1 MTQNDT
7 STPCEVCN
15 GTGLAILPVRYT
27 VVPASC
33 PGAGLGPFP
42 KGRGS
47 KEDVSAAG
55 YDYAVRT
62 LRQGMLYLFYEQ
74 SGPYGSRQW
83 EAYAVAENGTLWR
96 QVSGYAA
103 RRIAGGGVPSC
114 SRPVHNAERMEFIT
128 LRYPH
133 LCGTVWVM
141 FSEHLLTP
149 ATLKRYAAD
158 ATLRAERMQAITPK
172 QWIGA
177 PQAKGD
183 TVPLS
188 SADALKAVLEYRG
201 FAGEIS
207 EPAQL
212 PHDRKPAAIS
222 TSSGGYKAD
231 VLHANSTRY
240 PWALRTHS
248 MSGAS
253 AEQALQQ
260 RYARMC
266 AASHNGKQG
275 DQRQTYMPM
284 LLGLWDAVGVVHEL
298 NGYRHDVVGAMARYK
313 DERAMEFNAMEHIE
327 QIDTLLQR
335 NAAVL
340 SDQYAQASR
349 ARMEEI
355 EQEHS
360 GGNALTQS
368 GMDALRAHGIA
379 SSNAGTWDGLSKAL
393 LPVYQR
399 QARESWET
407 TYRPRIDAAA
417 YTAFKANAQRFGQ
430 AAMELL
436 AQRTQVLG
444 AWLSN
449 PLFLATL
456 EDYDGTSPS
465 CGVRFEEVI
474 THAIEGLGMDPDGR
488 RLLQDLAGNL
498 DVTSR
503 SCLLWR
509 VVAQNQDEAREEL
522 KQTLSEAD
530 QQKNM
535 VLSAA
540 GAGWS
545 VFVTTSK
552 TLKKFLSVYKGFEA
566 AQKQAAPLTATD
578 RILRESGVDRFVT
591 TAGAFLLNRFPL
603 NGVQD
608 KVGNALVRFVL
619 MTRALLDEAEVS
631 ELISQE
637 ASTGVAVRSYFMERV
652 EHYRSQPL
660 TSGTPMMYALRDV
673 ERHKGTD
680 LMHQRWE
687 QASQSSRNAV
697 RLASLTGVLEL
708 VNCINLLSKADK
720 QARDYGSLV
729 ASGAALV
736 SVYSSMA
743 EKVSKEFFG
752 DASRSMSR
760 MKAIGGWLGGFGT
773 YVGVFYDGGDTVRFI
788 SEKSYGLVAISF
800 LKTVAGISVG
810 AAQFLTAMA
819 YSVPALERALG
830 RRGIVI
836 WLDSLKAGLQA
847 AALKESEQAIAKLSM
862 RRIGVAVL
870 RLGGW
875 EITVALI
882 ALDVLVYLIEPD
894 ALEKW
899 CESNRFGKVREGWL
913 LGFGES
919 GPHYKSLKEQD
930 EAFQKAVG
938 EVTMRPA

>member
-298 NGYRHDVVGAMARYK
+298 NGYRHDVVAAMARYK
-313 DERAMEFNAMEHIE
+313 DERALEFNAMEHIE

-444 AWLSN
+444 VWLSN

-552 TLKKFLSVYKGFEA
+552 TLKKFLSVYKGFET

-578 RILRESGVDRFVT
+578 RILRETGVDRFVT

-660 TSGTPMMYALRDV
+660 TSGTPMLYALRDV

-680 LMHQRWE
+680 LMRERWAHAAE
-687 QASQSSRNAV
+687 SSRNAV
-697 RLASLTGVLEL
+697 RLGALTGVLEL
-708 VNCINLLSKADK
+708 VNFINLLSKSDK

-773 YVGVFYDGGDTVRFI
+773 YIGVFYDAGDIFSSLEKKENSLAFLYLTKSFAGTLVGG
-788 SEKSYGLVAISF
+788 
-800 LKTVAGISVG
+800 
-810 AAQFLTAMA
+810 AQFLTALA
-819 YSVPALERALG
+819 YSSPVIEKAIG
-830 RRGIVI
+830 RRGVVM

-847 AALKESEQAIAKLSM
+847 AAAKQGEAMLAKASM
-862 RRIGVAVL
+862 KRVGTWLL

-875 EITVALI
+875 EVTVALLAI
-882 ALDVLVYLIEPD
+882 DVLIYMIQPD

-899 CESNRFGKVREGWL
+899 CESNRFGKVDGGLW
-913 LGFGES
+913 LGFGATS
-919 GPHYKSLKEQD
+919 PHYKTVKEQED
-930 EAFQKAVG
+930 AFHQAIG
-938 EVTMRPA
+938 EVTDRPA

>member
-1 MTQNDT
+1 
-7 STPCEVCN
+7 
-15 GTGLAILPVRYT
+15 
-27 VVPASC
+27 
-33 PGAGLGPFP
+33 
-42 KGRGS
+42 
-47 KEDVSAAG
+47 
-55 YDYAVRT
+55 
-62 LRQGMLYLFYEQ
+62 
-74 SGPYGSRQW
+74 
-83 EAYAVAENGTLWR
+83 
-96 QVSGYAA
+96 
-103 RRIAGGGVPSC
+103 
-114 SRPVHNAERMEFIT
+114 
-128 LRYPH
+128 
-133 LCGTVWVM
+133 
-141 FSEHLLTP
+141 
-149 ATLKRYAAD
+149 
-158 ATLRAERMQAITPK
+158 
-172 QWIGA
+172 
-177 PQAKGD
+177 
-183 TVPLS
+183 
-188 SADALKAVLEYRG
+188 
-201 FAGEIS
+201 
-207 EPAQL
+207 
-212 PHDRKPAAIS
+212 
-222 TSSGGYKAD
+222 
-231 VLHANSTRY
+231 
-240 PWALRTHS
+240 
-248 MSGAS
+248 
-253 AEQALQQ
+253 
-260 RYARMC
+260 
-266 AASHNGKQG
+266 
-275 DQRQTYMPM
+275 
-284 LLGLWDAVGVVHEL
+284 
-298 NGYRHDVVGAMARYK
+298 
-313 DERAMEFNAMEHIE
+313 
-327 QIDTLLQR
+327 
-335 NAAVL
+335 
-340 SDQYAQASR
+340 SR

-368 GMDALRAHGIA
+368 GMDALRTHGIA

-444 AWLSN
+444 VWLSN

-552 TLKKFLSVYKGFEA
+552 TLKKFLSVYKGFET

-652 EHYRSQPL
+652 EHYRSQTL

-680 LMHQRWE
+680 LMRERWE

-708 VNCINLLSKADK
+708 VNFINLLSKADK

-729 ASGAALV
+729 ASGVSLL
-736 SVYSSMA
+736 SVYTSMA

-773 YVGVFYDGGDTVRFI
+773 YVGVYYDAGDLFLNLDKKDYGAAFIYFTKSLSGVAVGG
-788 SEKSYGLVAISF
+788 
-800 LKTVAGISVG
+800 
-810 AAQFLTAMA
+810 AQFLTALA
-819 YSVPALERALG
+819 YSAPVFEKAIG
-830 RRGIVI
+830 RRGVII

-847 AALKESEQAIAKLSM
+847 AAAKEGEEVLAKATM
-862 RRIGVAVL
+862 KRIGIGVL

-875 EITVALI
+875 QVTVALVVM
-882 ALDVLVYLIEPD
+882 DVLIYALEPD

-899 CESNRFGKVREGWL
+899 CESNWFGKVSEGWI
-913 LGFGES
+913 LGFGAS
-919 GPHYKSLKEQD
+919 RPHYKNLKEQD
-930 EAFQKAVG
+930 EAFKKAIG
-938 EVTMRPA
+938 EVTARPN

>member
-1 MTQNDT
+1 
-7 STPCEVCN
+7 
-15 GTGLAILPVRYT
+15 
-27 VVPASC
+27 
-33 PGAGLGPFP
+33 
-42 KGRGS
+42 
-47 KEDVSAAG
+47 
-55 YDYAVRT
+55 
-62 LRQGMLYLFYEQ
+62 
-74 SGPYGSRQW
+74 
-83 EAYAVAENGTLWR
+83 
-96 QVSGYAA
+96 
-103 RRIAGGGVPSC
+103 
-114 SRPVHNAERMEFIT
+114 
-128 LRYPH
+128 
-133 LCGTVWVM
+133 
-141 FSEHLLTP
+141 
-149 ATLKRYAAD
+149 
-158 ATLRAERMQAITPK
+158 
-172 QWIGA
+172 
-177 PQAKGD
+177 
-183 TVPLS
+183 
-188 SADALKAVLEYRG
+188 
-201 FAGEIS
+201 
-207 EPAQL
+207 
-212 PHDRKPAAIS
+212 
-222 TSSGGYKAD
+222 
-231 VLHANSTRY
+231 
-240 PWALRTHS
+240 
-248 MSGAS
+248 
-253 AEQALQQ
+253 
-260 RYARMC
+260 
-266 AASHNGKQG
+266 
-275 DQRQTYMPM
+275 
-284 LLGLWDAVGVVHEL
+284 
-298 NGYRHDVVGAMARYK
+298 
-313 DERAMEFNAMEHIE
+313 
-327 QIDTLLQR
+327 
-335 NAAVL
+335 
-340 SDQYAQASR
+340 R

-436 AQRTQVLG
+436 TQRTQVLG

-488 RLLQDLAGNL
+488 KLLTGMADDLN
-498 DVTSR
+498 VTGR
-503 SCLLWR
+503 GCLLWR
-509 VVAQNQDEAREEL
+509 VIVQNQDEARQEL
-522 KQTLSEAD
+522 KTALSEAD
-530 QQKNM
+530 KHKDTL
-535 VLSAA
+535 LSAD

-545 VFVTTSK
+545 VFVATSK
-552 TLKKFLSVYKGFEA
+552 ALKKFLSIYKGFEA

-578 RILRESGVDRFVT
+578 RLLRDSGADRFVT

-680 LMHQRWE
+680 LMRERWE
-687 QASQSSRNAV
+687 RAAESSRNAV
-697 RLASLTGVLEL
+697 RLGALTGVLEL
-708 VNCINLLSKADK
+708 VNFINLLSKADK

-743 EKVSKEFFG
+743 EKLSKEFFG

-773 YVGVFYDGGDTVRFI
+773 YVGVFYDAGDLFLNLDKKDYGAAFLYFTKSLSGVAVGG
-788 SEKSYGLVAISF
+788 
-800 LKTVAGISVG
+800 
-810 AAQFLTAMA
+810 AQFLTALA
-819 YSVPALERALG
+819 YSAPVFEKAIG
-830 RRGIVI
+830 RRGVII

-847 AALKESEQAIAKLSM
+847 AAAKEGEEVLAKATM
-862 RRIGVAVL
+862 KRIGIGVL

-875 EITVALI
+875 QVTVALV
-882 ALDVLVYLIEPD
+882 AMDVLIYALEPD

-899 CESNRFGKVREGWL
+899 CESNWFGKVSEGWI
-913 LGFGES
+913 LGFGAS
-919 GPHYKSLKEQD
+919 RPHYKNLKEQD
-930 EAFQKAVG
+930 EAFKKAIG
-938 EVTMRPA
+938 EVTARPN

>member
-1 MTQNDT
+1 M
-7 STPCEVCN
+7 
-15 GTGLAILPVRYT
+15 
-27 VVPASC
+27 
-33 PGAGLGPFP
+33 
-42 KGRGS
+42 
-47 KEDVSAAG
+47 
-55 YDYAVRT
+55 
-62 LRQGMLYLFYEQ
+62 
-74 SGPYGSRQW
+74 
-83 EAYAVAENGTLWR
+83 
-96 QVSGYAA
+96 
-103 RRIAGGGVPSC
+103 
-114 SRPVHNAERMEFIT
+114 
-128 LRYPH
+128 
-133 LCGTVWVM
+133 
-141 FSEHLLTP
+141 
-149 ATLKRYAAD
+149 
-158 ATLRAERMQAITPK
+158 
-172 QWIGA
+172 
-177 PQAKGD
+177 
-183 TVPLS
+183 
-188 SADALKAVLEYRG
+188 
-201 FAGEIS
+201 
-207 EPAQL
+207 
-212 PHDRKPAAIS
+212 
-222 TSSGGYKAD
+222 
-231 VLHANSTRY
+231 
-240 PWALRTHS
+240 
-248 MSGAS
+248 
-253 AEQALQQ
+253 
-260 RYARMC
+260 
-266 AASHNGKQG
+266 
-275 DQRQTYMPM
+275 
-284 LLGLWDAVGVVHEL
+284 
-298 NGYRHDVVGAMARYK
+298 
-313 DERAMEFNAMEHIE
+313 
-327 QIDTLLQR
+327 
-335 NAAVL
+335 
-340 SDQYAQASR
+340 
-349 ARMEEI
+349 
-355 EQEHS
+355 
-360 GGNALTQS
+360 
-368 GMDALRAHGIA
+368 
-379 SSNAGTWDGLSKAL
+379 
-393 LPVYQR
+393 YQR

-552 TLKKFLSVYKGFEA
+552 TLKKFLSVYKGFET

-652 EHYRSQPL
+652 EHYRSQTL

-680 LMHQRWE
+680 LMRERWE

-708 VNCINLLSKADK
+708 VNFINLMSKSDK

-773 YVGVFYDGGDTVRFI
+773 YVGVYYDAGDT
-788 SEKSYGLVAISF
+788 F
-800 LKTVAGISVG
+800 LKIKEGEYALALMSGLKMFAGVLVG
-810 AAQFLTAMA
+810 GAQFLTALS
-819 YSVPALERALG
+819 YSAPVLEKAIG
-830 RRGIVI
+830 RKGVVI

-847 AALKESEQAIAKLSM
+847 AALKEGEQAIAKASM
-862 RRIGVAVL
+862 RRIATGIL

-875 EITVALI
+875 QVTVALI
-882 ALDVLVYLIEPD
+882 AIDFLIYAIEPD

-899 CESNRFGKVREGWL
+899 CESNQFGKISEGWVM
-913 LGFGES
+913 GFGAS
-919 GPHYKSLKEQD
+919 SPKYKSLKEQD
-930 EAFQKAVG
+930 DAFQKAIG
-938 EVTMRPA
+938 EVVARPGN

>member
-158 ATLRAERMQAITPK
+158 ATLRTERMQPITPK

-231 VLHANSTRY
+231 VLRANSTRY

-298 NGYRHDVVGAMARYK
+298 NGYRHDLVAAMARYK
-313 DERAMEFNAMEHIE
+313 DERALEFNAMEHIE

-444 AWLSN
+444 VWLSN

-578 RILRESGVDRFVT
+578 RILRETGVDRFVT

-680 LMHQRWE
+680 LMRERWE

-697 RLASLTGVLEL
+697 RLGALTGVLEL
-708 VNCINLLSKADK
+708 VNFINLLSKSDK

-736 SVYSSMA
+736 SVYTSMA

-760 MKAIGGWLGGFGT
+760 MKVIGGWLGGFGT
-773 YVGVFYDGGDTVRFI
+773 YIGVFYDAGDIFSSLEKKENSLAFLYLTKSFAGTLVGG
-788 SEKSYGLVAISF
+788 
-800 LKTVAGISVG
+800 
-810 AAQFLTAMA
+810 AQFLTALA
-819 YSVPALERALG
+819 YSSPVIEKAIG
-830 RRGIVI
+830 RRGVVM

-847 AALKESEQAIAKLSM
+847 AAAKQGEAMLAKASM
-862 RRIGVAVL
+862 KRVGTWLL

-875 EITVALI
+875 EVTVALLAI
-882 ALDVLVYLIEPD
+882 DVLIYMIQPD

-899 CESNRFGKVREGWL
+899 CESNRFGKVDGGLW
-913 LGFGES
+913 LGFGATS
-919 GPHYKSLKEQD
+919 PHYKTVKEQED
-930 EAFQKAVG
+930 AFHQAIG
-938 EVTMRPA
+938 EVTDRPA

>member
-1 MTQNDT
+1 
-7 STPCEVCN
+7 
-15 GTGLAILPVRYT
+15 
-27 VVPASC
+27 
-33 PGAGLGPFP
+33 
-42 KGRGS
+42 
-47 KEDVSAAG
+47 
-55 YDYAVRT
+55 
-62 LRQGMLYLFYEQ
+62 
-74 SGPYGSRQW
+74 
-83 EAYAVAENGTLWR
+83 
-96 QVSGYAA
+96 
-103 RRIAGGGVPSC
+103 
-114 SRPVHNAERMEFIT
+114 
-128 LRYPH
+128 
-133 LCGTVWVM
+133 
-141 FSEHLLTP
+141 
-149 ATLKRYAAD
+149 
-158 ATLRAERMQAITPK
+158 MQPITPK

-188 SADALKAVLEYRG
+188 SAEDLKVALEYRG

-298 NGYRHDVVGAMARYK
+298 NGYRHDVVAAMARYK
-313 DERAMEFNAMEHIE
+313 DERALEFNAMEHIE

-349 ARMEEI
+349 ARMEEL
-355 EQEHS
+355 EQEQA

-368 GMDALRAHGIA
+368 GMDALRTHGIA

-399 QARESWET
+399 QARETWEQ
-407 TYRPRIDAAA
+407 TYRPRIDATA
-417 YTAFKANAQRFGQ
+417 YAAFKANAQRFGQ

-436 AQRTQVLG
+436 TQRTQVLG

-449 PLFLATL
+449 PLFLVTL

-552 TLKKFLSVYKGFEA
+552 TLKKFLSVYKGFET

-578 RILRESGVDRFVT
+578 RILRETGVDRFVT

-652 EHYRSQPL
+652 EHYRSQTL

-680 LMHQRWE
+680 LMRERWE

-708 VNCINLLSKADK
+708 VNFINLLSKSDK

-773 YVGVFYDGGDTVRFI
+773 YVGVYYDAGDT
-788 SEKSYGLVAISF
+788 F
-800 LKTVAGISVG
+800 LKIKEGEYALALMSGLKMFAGVLVG
-810 AAQFLTAMA
+810 GAQFLTALS
-819 YSVPALERALG
+819 YSAPVLEKAIG
-830 RRGIVI
+830 RKGVVI

-847 AALKESEQAIAKLSM
+847 AALKEGEQAIAKASM
-862 RRIGVAVL
+862 RRIATGIL

-875 EITVALI
+875 QVTVALI
-882 ALDVLVYLIEPD
+882 AIDFLIYAIEPD

-899 CESNRFGKVREGWL
+899 CESNQFGKISEGWVM
-913 LGFGES
+913 GFGAS
-919 GPHYKSLKEQD
+919 SPKYKSLKEQD
-930 EAFQKAVG
+930 DAFQKAIG
-938 EVTMRPA
+938 EVVARPGN

>member
-158 ATLRAERMQAITPK
+158 ATLRAERMQPITPK

-298 NGYRHDVVGAMARYK
+298 NGYRHDVVAAMARYK
-313 DERAMEFNAMEHIE
+313 DERALEFNAMEHIE

-368 GMDALRAHGIA
+368 GMDALRTHGIA

-444 AWLSN
+444 VWLSN

-552 TLKKFLSVYKGFEA
+552 TLKKFLSVYKGFET

-652 EHYRSQPL
+652 EHYRSQTL

-680 LMHQRWE
+680 LMRERWE
-687 QASQSSRNAV
+687 RAAESSRNAV
-697 RLASLTGVLEL
+697 RLGALTGVLEL

-729 ASGAALV
+729 ASGVSLL
-736 SVYSSMA
+736 SVYTSMA

-760 MKAIGGWLGGFGT
+760 MKAIGGWLCGFGT
-773 YVGVFYDGGDTVRFI
+773 YVGVYYDFGD
-788 SEKSYGLVAISF
+788 F
-800 LKTVAGISVG
+800 LKEAGSGKPYLSLMYLAKSGAGFIVG
-810 AAQFLTAMA
+810 GAQFLTALA
-819 YSVPALERALG
+819 YSAPVLEKALG
-830 RRGIVI
+830 RRGIVL
-836 WLDSLKAGLQA
+836 WLDALKSGLQA
-847 AALKESEQAIAKLSM
+847 AATKEAEQVLAKASIKRLAGLIL
-862 RRIGVAVL
+862 RI
-870 RLGGW
+870 GGW
-875 EITVALI
+875 EVTIMLLAI
-882 ALDVLVYLIEPD
+882 DVLIHTIEPD

-899 CESNRFGKVREGWL
+899 CESNRFGRVVEGGW
-913 LGFGES
+913 FGIGAS
-919 GPHYKSLKEQD
+919 NPRYKTLKEQ
-930 EAFQKAVG
+930 EEGFQKAIS
-938 EVTMRPA
+938 EVTTRPT

>member
-1 MTQNDT
+1 
-7 STPCEVCN
+7 
-15 GTGLAILPVRYT
+15 
-27 VVPASC
+27 
-33 PGAGLGPFP
+33 
-42 KGRGS
+42 
-47 KEDVSAAG
+47 
-55 YDYAVRT
+55 
-62 LRQGMLYLFYEQ
+62 
-74 SGPYGSRQW
+74 
-83 EAYAVAENGTLWR
+83 
-96 QVSGYAA
+96 
-103 RRIAGGGVPSC
+103 
-114 SRPVHNAERMEFIT
+114 
-128 LRYPH
+128 
-133 LCGTVWVM
+133 
-141 FSEHLLTP
+141 
-149 ATLKRYAAD
+149 
-158 ATLRAERMQAITPK
+158 
-172 QWIGA
+172 
-177 PQAKGD
+177 
-183 TVPLS
+183 
-188 SADALKAVLEYRG
+188 
-201 FAGEIS
+201 
-207 EPAQL
+207 
-212 PHDRKPAAIS
+212 
-222 TSSGGYKAD
+222 
-231 VLHANSTRY
+231 
-240 PWALRTHS
+240 
-248 MSGAS
+248 
-253 AEQALQQ
+253 
-260 RYARMC
+260 
-266 AASHNGKQG
+266 
-275 DQRQTYMPM
+275 
-284 LLGLWDAVGVVHEL
+284 
-298 NGYRHDVVGAMARYK
+298 
-313 DERAMEFNAMEHIE
+313 FNAMEHIE

-436 AQRTQVLG
+436 TQRTQVLG

-488 RLLQDLAGNL
+488 KLLTGMADDLN
-498 DVTSR
+498 VTGR
-503 SCLLWR
+503 GCLLWR
-509 VVAQNQDEAREEL
+509 VIVQNQDEARQEL
-522 KQTLSEAD
+522 KTALSEAD
-530 QQKNM
+530 KHKDTL
-535 VLSAA
+535 LSAD

-545 VFVTTSK
+545 VFVATSK
-552 TLKKFLSVYKGFEA
+552 ALKKFLSIYKGFEA

-578 RILRESGVDRFVT
+578 RLLRDSGADRFVT

-680 LMHQRWE
+680 LMRERWE
-687 QASQSSRNAV
+687 RAAESSRNAV
-697 RLASLTGVLEL
+697 RLGALTGVLEL
-708 VNCINLLSKADK
+708 VNFINLLSKADK

-743 EKVSKEFFG
+743 EKLSKEFFG

-773 YVGVFYDGGDTVRFI
+773 YVGVFYDAGDLFLNLDKKDYGAAFLYFTKSLSGVAVGG
-788 SEKSYGLVAISF
+788 
-800 LKTVAGISVG
+800 
-810 AAQFLTAMA
+810 AQFLTALA
-819 YSVPALERALG
+819 YSAPVFEKAIG
-830 RRGIVI
+830 RRGVII

-847 AALKESEQAIAKLSM
+847 AAAKEGEEVLAKATM
-862 RRIGVAVL
+862 KRIGIGVL

-875 EITVALI
+875 QVTVALV
-882 ALDVLVYLIEPD
+882 AMDVLIYALEPD

-899 CESNRFGKVREGWL
+899 CESNWFGKVSEGWI
-913 LGFGES
+913 LGFGAS
-919 GPHYKSLKEQD
+919 RPHYKNLKEQD
-930 EAFQKAVG
+930 EAFKKAIG
-938 EVTMRPA
+938 EVTARPN

>member
-158 ATLRAERMQAITPK
+158 ATLRAERMQPITPK

-188 SADALKAVLEYRG
+188 SAEDLKVALEYRA
-201 FAGEIS
+201 FAGEVS

-313 DERAMEFNAMEHIE
+313 EERALEFNAMEHIE

-349 ARMEEI
+349 ARMEEL

-368 GMDALRAHGIA
+368 GMDALRTHGIA

-436 AQRTQVLG
+436 TQRTQVLG

-449 PLFLATL
+449 PLFLVTL

-552 TLKKFLSVYKGFEA
+552 TLKKFLSVYKGFET

-631 ELISQE
+631 KLISQE

-652 EHYRSQPL
+652 EHYRSQTL

-680 LMHQRWE
+680 LMRERWE

-708 VNCINLLSKADK
+708 VNCINLLSKSDK

-729 ASGAALV
+729 ASGVSLV
-736 SVYSSMA
+736 SVYTSMA

-773 YVGVFYDGGDTVRFI
+773 YVGVFYDAGDIFSSLEKKENSLAFLYLTKSFAGTLVGG
-788 SEKSYGLVAISF
+788 
-800 LKTVAGISVG
+800 
-810 AAQFLTAMA
+810 AQFLTALA
-819 YSVPALERALG
+819 YSSPVIEKAIG
-830 RRGIVI
+830 RRGVVM

-847 AALKESEQAIAKLSM
+847 AAAKQGEAMLAKASM
-862 RRIGVAVL
+862 KRVGTWLL

-875 EITVALI
+875 EVTVALLAI
-882 ALDVLVYLIEPD
+882 DVLIYMIQPD

-899 CESNRFGKVREGWL
+899 CESNRFGKVDGGLW
-913 LGFGES
+913 LGFGATS
-919 GPHYKSLKEQD
+919 PHYKTVKEQED
-930 EAFQKAVG
+930 AFHQAIG
-938 EVTMRPA
+938 EVTDRPA

>member
-1 MTQNDT
+1 
-7 STPCEVCN
+7 
-15 GTGLAILPVRYT
+15 
-27 VVPASC
+27 
-33 PGAGLGPFP
+33 
-42 KGRGS
+42 
-47 KEDVSAAG
+47 
-55 YDYAVRT
+55 
-62 LRQGMLYLFYEQ
+62 
-74 SGPYGSRQW
+74 
-83 EAYAVAENGTLWR
+83 
-96 QVSGYAA
+96 
-103 RRIAGGGVPSC
+103 
-114 SRPVHNAERMEFIT
+114 
-128 LRYPH
+128 
-133 LCGTVWVM
+133 
-141 FSEHLLTP
+141 
-149 ATLKRYAAD
+149 
-158 ATLRAERMQAITPK
+158 MQPITPK

-188 SADALKAVLEYRG
+188 SAEDLKVVLEYRG

-212 PHDRKPAAIS
+212 PHDRTPAAIS

-298 NGYRHDVVGAMARYK
+298 NGYRHDVVAAMARYK
-313 DERAMEFNAMEHIE
+313 DERALEFNAMEHIE

-368 GMDALRAHGIA
+368 GMDALRTHGIA

-444 AWLSN
+444 VWLSN

-608 KVGNALVRFVL
+608 KVGNALVRFLL

-680 LMHQRWE
+680 LMRERWE

-697 RLASLTGVLEL
+697 RLGALTGVLEL
-708 VNCINLLSKADK
+708 VNCINLLSKSDK

-773 YVGVFYDGGDTVRFI
+773 YVGVYYDFGDFRENLKKENYAT
-788 SEKSYGLVAISF
+788 SLLLLLKSLTGSA
-800 LKTVAGISVG
+800 VG
-810 AAQFLTAMA
+810 TAQFLTALV
-819 YSVPALERALG
+819 YSSPVLEKAIG
-830 RRGIVI
+830 RRGLVI
-836 WLDSLKAGLQA
+836 WLDALKAGIQA
-847 AALKESEQAIAKLSM
+847 AAIKEGENVLAKASM
-862 RRIGVAVL
+862 RKIGGWLL

-875 EITVALI
+875 EVTIVLLSI
-882 ALDVLVYLIEPD
+882 DVLIYLVNPD
-894 ALEKW
+894 ELEKW
-899 CESNRFGKVREGWL
+899 CESNRFGKINEGVW
-913 LGFGES
+913 LGFGAS
-919 GPHYKSLKEQD
+919 SPKYKELKEQD
-930 EAFQKAVG
+930 DAFQKAIG
-938 EVTMRPA
+938 QVTVRPA

>member
-1 MTQNDT
+1 
-7 STPCEVCN
+7 
-15 GTGLAILPVRYT
+15 
-27 VVPASC
+27 
-33 PGAGLGPFP
+33 
-42 KGRGS
+42 
-47 KEDVSAAG
+47 
-55 YDYAVRT
+55 
-62 LRQGMLYLFYEQ
+62 
-74 SGPYGSRQW
+74 
-83 EAYAVAENGTLWR
+83 
-96 QVSGYAA
+96 
-103 RRIAGGGVPSC
+103 
-114 SRPVHNAERMEFIT
+114 
-128 LRYPH
+128 
-133 LCGTVWVM
+133 
-141 FSEHLLTP
+141 
-149 ATLKRYAAD
+149 
-158 ATLRAERMQAITPK
+158 
-172 QWIGA
+172 
-177 PQAKGD
+177 
-183 TVPLS
+183 
-188 SADALKAVLEYRG
+188 
-201 FAGEIS
+201 
-207 EPAQL
+207 
-212 PHDRKPAAIS
+212 
-222 TSSGGYKAD
+222 
-231 VLHANSTRY
+231 
-240 PWALRTHS
+240 
-248 MSGAS
+248 
-253 AEQALQQ
+253 
-260 RYARMC
+260 
-266 AASHNGKQG
+266 
-275 DQRQTYMPM
+275 
-284 LLGLWDAVGVVHEL
+284 
-298 NGYRHDVVGAMARYK
+298 MARYK
-313 DERAMEFNAMEHIE
+313 EERALEFNAMEHIE

-349 ARMEEI
+349 ARMEEL

-379 SSNAGTWDGLSKAL
+379 SSNEGTWDGLSKAL

-436 AQRTQVLG
+436 TQRTQVLG

-449 PLFLATL
+449 PLFLVTL

-552 TLKKFLSVYKGFEA
+552 TLKKFLSVYKGFET

-631 ELISQE
+631 KLISQE

-660 TSGTPMMYALRDV
+660 TSGTPMLYALRDV

-680 LMHQRWE
+680 LMRERWARAAE
-687 QASQSSRNAV
+687 SSRNAV
-697 RLASLTGVLEL
+697 RLGALTGVLEL

-729 ASGAALV
+729 ASGVSLV
-736 SVYSSMA
+736 SVYTSMA

-773 YVGVFYDGGDTVRFI
+773 YVGVYYDAGDLFLNLDKKDYGAAFIYFTKSLSGVAVGG
-788 SEKSYGLVAISF
+788 
-800 LKTVAGISVG
+800 
-810 AAQFLTAMA
+810 AQFLTALA
-819 YSVPALERALG
+819 YSAPVFEKAIG
-830 RRGIVI
+830 RRGVII

-847 AALKESEQAIAKLSM
+847 AAAKEGEEVLAKATM
-862 RRIGVAVL
+862 KRIGIGVL

-875 EITVALI
+875 QVTVALVVM
-882 ALDVLVYLIEPD
+882 DVLIYALEPD

-899 CESNRFGKVREGWL
+899 CESNWFGKVSEGWI
-913 LGFGES
+913 LGFGAS
-919 GPHYKSLKEQD
+919 RPHYKNLKEQD
-930 EAFQKAVG
+930 EAFKKAIG
-938 EVTMRPA
+938 EVTARPN

>member
-158 ATLRAERMQAITPK
+158 ATLRAERMQPITPK

-188 SADALKAVLEYRG
+188 SAEDLKVALEYRA
-201 FAGEIS
+201 FAGEVS

-313 DERAMEFNAMEHIE
+313 DERALEFNAMEHIE
-327 QIDTLLQR
+327 EIDTLLQR

-349 ARMEEI
+349 ARMEEL
-355 EQEHS
+355 EQEQA

-379 SSNAGTWDGLSKAL
+379 SSNEGTWDGLSKAL

-436 AQRTQVLG
+436 TQRTQVLG
-444 AWLSN
+444 VWLSN
-449 PLFLATL
+449 PLFLVTL

-552 TLKKFLSVYKGFEA
+552 TLKKFLSVYKGFET

-652 EHYRSQPL
+652 EHYRSQTL
-660 TSGTPMMYALRDV
+660 TSGTPMLYALRDV

-680 LMHQRWE
+680 LMRERWE
-687 QASQSSRNAV
+687 RAAESSRNAV
-697 RLASLTGVLEL
+697 RLGALTGVLEL

-729 ASGAALV
+729 ASGVSLL
-736 SVYSSMA
+736 SVYTSMA

-760 MKAIGGWLGGFGT
+760 MKAIGGWLCGFGT
-773 YVGVFYDGGDTVRFI
+773 YVGVYYDFGD
-788 SEKSYGLVAISF
+788 F
-800 LKTVAGISVG
+800 LKEAGSGKPYLSLMYLAKSGAGFIVG
-810 AAQFLTAMA
+810 GAQFLTALA
-819 YSVPALERALG
+819 YSAPVLEKALG
-830 RRGIVI
+830 RRGIVL
-836 WLDSLKAGLQA
+836 WLDALKSGLQA
-847 AALKESEQAIAKLSM
+847 AATKEAEQVLAKASIKRLAGLIL
-862 RRIGVAVL
+862 RI
-870 RLGGW
+870 GGW
-875 EITVALI
+875 EVTIMLLAI
-882 ALDVLVYLIEPD
+882 DVLIHTIEPD

-899 CESNRFGKVREGWL
+899 CESNRFGRVVEGGW
-913 LGFGES
+913 FGIGAS
-919 GPHYKSLKEQD
+919 NPRYKTLKEQ
-930 EAFQKAVG
+930 EEGFQKAIS
-938 EVTMRPA
+938 EVTTRPT

>member
-1 MTQNDT
+1 
-7 STPCEVCN
+7 
-15 GTGLAILPVRYT
+15 
-27 VVPASC
+27 
-33 PGAGLGPFP
+33 
-42 KGRGS
+42 
-47 KEDVSAAG
+47 
-55 YDYAVRT
+55 
-62 LRQGMLYLFYEQ
+62 
-74 SGPYGSRQW
+74 
-83 EAYAVAENGTLWR
+83 
-96 QVSGYAA
+96 
-103 RRIAGGGVPSC
+103 
-114 SRPVHNAERMEFIT
+114 
-128 LRYPH
+128 
-133 LCGTVWVM
+133 
-141 FSEHLLTP
+141 
-149 ATLKRYAAD
+149 
-158 ATLRAERMQAITPK
+158 MQAITPK

-201 FAGEIS
+201 VAGEIS

-212 PHDRKPAAIS
+212 PHHRKPAAIS

-260 RYARMC
+260 RYARIC

-298 NGYRHDVVGAMARYK
+298 NGYRHDVVAAMARYK

-552 TLKKFLSVYKGFEA
+552 TLKKFLSVYKGFET

-652 EHYRSQPL
+652 EHYRSQTL

-680 LMHQRWE
+680 LMRERWE

-708 VNCINLLSKADK
+708 VNFINLMSKSDK

-773 YVGVFYDGGDTVRFI
+773 YVGVYYDAGDT
-788 SEKSYGLVAISF
+788 F
-800 LKTVAGISVG
+800 LKIKEGEYALALMSGLKMFAGVLVG
-810 AAQFLTAMA
+810 GAQFLTALS
-819 YSVPALERALG
+819 YSAPVLEKAIG
-830 RRGIVI
+830 RKGVVI

-847 AALKESEQAIAKLSM
+847 AALKEGEQAIAKASM
-862 RRIGVAVL
+862 RRIATGIL

-875 EITVALI
+875 QVTVALI
-882 ALDVLVYLIEPD
+882 AIDFLIYAIEPD

-899 CESNRFGKVREGWL
+899 CESNQFGKISEGWVM
-913 LGFGES
+913 GFGAS
-919 GPHYKSLKEQD
+919 SPKYKSLKEQD
-930 EAFQKAVG
+930 DAFQKAIG
-938 EVTMRPA
+938 EVVARPGN

>member
-1 MTQNDT
+1 M
-7 STPCEVCN
+7 
-15 GTGLAILPVRYT
+15 RYT

-158 ATLRAERMQAITPK
+158 ATLRAERMQPITPK

-188 SADALKAVLEYRG
+188 SAEDLKVALEYRA
-201 FAGEIS
+201 FAGEVS

-313 DERAMEFNAMEHIE
+313 DERALEFNAMEHIE
-327 QIDTLLQR
+327 EIDTLLQR

-349 ARMEEI
+349 ARMEEL
-355 EQEHS
+355 EQEQA

-379 SSNAGTWDGLSKAL
+379 SSNEGTWDGLSKAL

-436 AQRTQVLG
+436 TQRTQVLG
-444 AWLSN
+444 KWLSN
-449 PLFLATL
+449 PLFLVTL

-552 TLKKFLSVYKGFEA
+552 TLKKFLSVYKGFET

-652 EHYRSQPL
+652 EHYRSQTL
-660 TSGTPMMYALRDV
+660 TSGTPMLYALRDV

-680 LMHQRWE
+680 LMRERWE
-687 QASQSSRNAV
+687 RAAESSRNAV
-697 RLASLTGVLEL
+697 RLGALTGVLEL

-729 ASGAALV
+729 ASGVSLL
-736 SVYSSMA
+736 SVYTSMA

-760 MKAIGGWLGGFGT
+760 MKAIGGWLCGFGT
-773 YVGVFYDGGDTVRFI
+773 YVGVYYDFGD
-788 SEKSYGLVAISF
+788 F
-800 LKTVAGISVG
+800 LKEAGSGKPYLSLMYLAKSGAGFIVG
-810 AAQFLTAMA
+810 GAQFLTALA
-819 YSVPALERALG
+819 YSAPVLEKALG
-830 RRGIVI
+830 RRGIVL
-836 WLDSLKAGLQA
+836 WLDALKSGLQA
-847 AALKESEQAIAKLSM
+847 AATKEAEQVLAKASIKRLAGLIL
-862 RRIGVAVL
+862 RI
-870 RLGGW
+870 GGW
-875 EITVALI
+875 EVTIMLLAI
-882 ALDVLVYLIEPD
+882 DVLIHTIEPD

-899 CESNRFGKVREGWL
+899 CESNRFGRVVEGGW
-913 LGFGES
+913 FGIGAS
-919 GPHYKSLKEQD
+919 NPRYKTLKEQ
-930 EAFQKAVG
+930 EEGFQKAIS
-938 EVTMRPA
+938 EVTTRPT

>member
-1 MTQNDT
+1 
-7 STPCEVCN
+7 
-15 GTGLAILPVRYT
+15 
-27 VVPASC
+27 
-33 PGAGLGPFP
+33 
-42 KGRGS
+42 
-47 KEDVSAAG
+47 
-55 YDYAVRT
+55 
-62 LRQGMLYLFYEQ
+62 
-74 SGPYGSRQW
+74 
-83 EAYAVAENGTLWR
+83 
-96 QVSGYAA
+96 
-103 RRIAGGGVPSC
+103 
-114 SRPVHNAERMEFIT
+114 
-128 LRYPH
+128 
-133 LCGTVWVM
+133 
-141 FSEHLLTP
+141 
-149 ATLKRYAAD
+149 
-158 ATLRAERMQAITPK
+158 MQPIMPK

-183 TVPLS
+183 MVPLS

-201 FAGEIS
+201 VAGEVS

-212 PHDRKPAAIS
+212 PYLRQPRAIS
-222 TSSGGYKAD
+222 GKDGSYTAD
-231 VLHANSTRY
+231 VLRANATRY
-240 PWALRTHS
+240 PWSLRTHAAG
-248 MSGAS
+248 GAS
-253 AEQALQQ
+253 EAAALQQ

-266 AASHNGKQG
+266 AASHNGRQG

-313 DERAMEFNAMEHIE
+313 EERALEFNAMEHIE
-327 QIDTLLQR
+327 EIDTLLQR

-355 EQEHS
+355 EQEQS

-368 GMDALRAHGIA
+368 GMDALRTHGIA
-379 SSNAGTWDGLSKAL
+379 SSNEGTWDGLSKAL

-436 AQRTQVLG
+436 TQRTQVLG
-444 AWLSN
+444 KWLSN

-652 EHYRSQPL
+652 EHYRSQTL
-660 TSGTPMMYALRDV
+660 TNGTPMLYALRDV
-673 ERHKGTD
+673 ERHKGTV
-680 LMHQRWE
+680 LMRERWAHAAE
-687 QASQSSRNAV
+687 SSRNAV
-697 RLASLTGVLEL
+697 RLGALTGVLEL
-708 VNCINLLSKADK
+708 VNFINLLSKADK

-743 EKVSKEFFG
+743 EKLSKEFFG
-752 DASRSMSR
+752 EASRSVAK

-773 YVGVFYDGGDTVRFI
+773 YIGVYYDFGDATKNLNEDNYGSFAILLFKGSAGVAVGST
-788 SEKSYGLVAISF
+788 
-800 LKTVAGISVG
+800 
-810 AAQFLTAMA
+810 QFLTALA
-819 YSVPALERALG
+819 YSCPVLEKAIG
-830 RRGIVI
+830 RRGVVI
-836 WLDSLKAGLQA
+836 WLDSLKAGIQA
-847 AALKESEQAIAKLSM
+847 AAAKETEHVLAKESMKRL
-862 RRIGVAVL
+862 GVWML

-875 EITVALI
+875 EITASLLAIDILI
-882 ALDVLVYLIEPD
+882 YTIEPD

-899 CESNRFGKVREGWL
+899 CESNRFGKISAGSW
-913 LGFGES
+913 LGFGAS
-919 GPHYKSLKEQD
+919 SLQYKTLKEQED
-930 EAFQKAVG
+930 AFQASIKQ
-938 EVTMRPA
+938 VTVRPR

>member
-368 GMDALRAHGIA
+368 GMEALREHGIA
-379 SSNAGTWDGLSKAL
+379 ASNAGTWDGLSKAL

-399 QARESWET
+399 QAREKWQD
-407 TYRPRIDAAA
+407 TYWPRIDAAA
-417 YTAFKANAQRFGQ
+417 YQGFKRQAERFSQ

-436 AQRTQVLG
+436 TQRTQVLG
-444 AWLSN
+444 KWLSN
-449 PLFLATL
+449 PLFLVTL

-552 TLKKFLSVYKGFEA
+552 TLKKFLSVYKGFET

-578 RILRESGVDRFVT
+578 RILRETGVDRFVT

-652 EHYRSQPL
+652 EHYRSQTL
-660 TSGTPMMYALRDV
+660 TNGTPMLYALRDV

-680 LMHQRWE
+680 LMRERWE

-708 VNCINLLSKADK
+708 VNFINLMSKSDK

-773 YVGVFYDGGDTVRFI
+773 YVGVYYDFGDATKNLN
-788 SEKSYGLVAISF
+788 EDNYGSFAILLFKGSAGVA
-800 LKTVAGISVG
+800 VG
-810 AAQFLTAMA
+810 STQFLTALA
-819 YSVPALERALG
+819 YSSPVLEKAIG
-830 RRGIVI
+830 RRGVVI
-836 WLDSLKAGLQA
+836 WLDSLKAGIQA
-847 AALKESEQAIAKLSM
+847 AAAKEAEHVLAKESMK
-862 RRIGVAVL
+862 RIGVWML

-875 EITVALI
+875 EITVALLAI
-882 ALDVLVYLIEPD
+882 DILIYTIEPD

-899 CESNRFGKVREGWL
+899 CESNRFGKISAGSW
-913 LGFGES
+913 LGFGAS
-919 GPHYKSLKEQD
+919 SLQYKTLKEQ
-930 EAFQKAVG
+930 EGAFQASIKQ
-938 EVTMRPA
+938 VTVRPR

>member
-1 MTQNDT
+1 
-7 STPCEVCN
+7 
-15 GTGLAILPVRYT
+15 
-27 VVPASC
+27 
-33 PGAGLGPFP
+33 
-42 KGRGS
+42 
-47 KEDVSAAG
+47 
-55 YDYAVRT
+55 
-62 LRQGMLYLFYEQ
+62 
-74 SGPYGSRQW
+74 
-83 EAYAVAENGTLWR
+83 
-96 QVSGYAA
+96 
-103 RRIAGGGVPSC
+103 
-114 SRPVHNAERMEFIT
+114 
-128 LRYPH
+128 
-133 LCGTVWVM
+133 
-141 FSEHLLTP
+141 
-149 ATLKRYAAD
+149 
-158 ATLRAERMQAITPK
+158 MQPITPK

-188 SADALKAVLEYRG
+188 SAEDLKVALEYRG

-298 NGYRHDVVGAMARYK
+298 NGYRHDVVAAMAPYK
-313 DERAMEFNAMEHIE
+313 EERALEFNAMEHIE
-327 QIDTLLQR
+327 EIDTLLQR

-349 ARMEEI
+349 ARMEEL
-355 EQEHS
+355 EQEQA

-368 GMDALRAHGIA
+368 GMDALRTHGIA
-379 SSNAGTWDGLSKAL
+379 SSNEGTWDGLSKAL

-399 QARESWET
+399 QARETWEQ

-436 AQRTQVLG
+436 TQRTQVLG
-444 AWLSN
+444 KWLSN
-449 PLFLATL
+449 PLFLVTL

-552 TLKKFLSVYKGFEA
+552 TLKKFLSVYKGFET

-652 EHYRSQPL
+652 EHYRSQTL
-660 TSGTPMMYALRDV
+660 TNGTPMLYALRDV

-697 RLASLTGVLEL
+697 RLGALTGVLEL
-708 VNCINLLSKADK
+708 VNFINLLSKSDK

-736 SVYSSMA
+736 SVYTSMA

-773 YVGVFYDGGDTVRFI
+773 YVGVYYDAGDT
-788 SEKSYGLVAISF
+788 F
-800 LKTVAGISVG
+800 LKIKEGEYALALMSGLKMFAGVLVG
-810 AAQFLTAMA
+810 GAQFLTALS
-819 YSVPALERALG
+819 YSAPVLEKAIG
-830 RRGIVI
+830 RKGVVI

-847 AALKESEQAIAKLSM
+847 AALKEGEQAIAKASM
-862 RRIGVAVL
+862 RRIATGIL

-875 EITVALI
+875 QVTVALI
-882 ALDVLVYLIEPD
+882 AIDVLIYAIEPD

-899 CESNRFGKVREGWL
+899 CESNQFGKISEGWVM
-913 LGFGES
+913 GFGAS
-919 GPHYKSLKEQD
+919 SPKYKSLKEQD
-930 EAFQKAVG
+930 DAFQKAIG
-938 EVTMRPA
+938 EVVARPGN

>member
-1 MTQNDT
+1 
-7 STPCEVCN
+7 
-15 GTGLAILPVRYT
+15 
-27 VVPASC
+27 
-33 PGAGLGPFP
+33 
-42 KGRGS
+42 
-47 KEDVSAAG
+47 
-55 YDYAVRT
+55 
-62 LRQGMLYLFYEQ
+62 
-74 SGPYGSRQW
+74 
-83 EAYAVAENGTLWR
+83 
-96 QVSGYAA
+96 
-103 RRIAGGGVPSC
+103 
-114 SRPVHNAERMEFIT
+114 
-128 LRYPH
+128 
-133 LCGTVWVM
+133 
-141 FSEHLLTP
+141 
-149 ATLKRYAAD
+149 
-158 ATLRAERMQAITPK
+158 MQAITPK

-188 SADALKAVLEYRG
+188 SAEDLKVALEYRA
-201 FAGEIS
+201 FAGEVS

-298 NGYRHDVVGAMARYK
+298 NGYRHDVVAAMARYK
-313 DERAMEFNAMEHIE
+313 DERALEFNAMEHIE

-368 GMDALRAHGIA
+368 GMDALRTHGIA

-436 AQRTQVLG
+436 TQRTQVLG

-449 PLFLATL
+449 PLFLVTL

-552 TLKKFLSVYKGFEA
+552 TLKKFLSVYKGFET

-631 ELISQE
+631 KLISQE

-660 TSGTPMMYALRDV
+660 TSGTPMLYALRDV

-680 LMHQRWE
+680 LMRERWARAAE
-687 QASQSSRNAV
+687 SSRNAV
-697 RLASLTGVLEL
+697 RLGALTGVLEL

-729 ASGAALV
+729 ASGVSLV
-736 SVYSSMA
+736 SVYTSMA

-773 YVGVFYDGGDTVRFI
+773 YVGVYYDAGDLFLNLDKKDYGAAFIYFTKSLSGVAVGG
-788 SEKSYGLVAISF
+788 
-800 LKTVAGISVG
+800 
-810 AAQFLTAMA
+810 AQFLTALA
-819 YSVPALERALG
+819 YSAPVFEKAIG
-830 RRGIVI
+830 RRGVII

-847 AALKESEQAIAKLSM
+847 AAAKEGEEVLAKATM
-862 RRIGVAVL
+862 KRIGIGVL

-875 EITVALI
+875 QVTVALVVM
-882 ALDVLVYLIEPD
+882 DVLIY
-894 ALEKW
+894 ALG
-899 CESNRFGKVREGWL
+899 NL
-913 LGFGES
+913 
-919 GPHYKSLKEQD
+919 
-930 EAFQKAVG
+930 
-938 EVTMRPA
+938 

>member
-15 GTGLAILPVRYT
+15 SSGLAILPVRYT

-47 KEDVSAAG
+47 KEDVSPAG

-62 LRQGMLYLFYEQ
+62 LRQGMLYLYYEQ
-74 SGPYGSRQW
+74 SGPYGARQW

-158 ATLRAERMQAITPK
+158 ATLRAERMQPITPK

-188 SADALKAVLEYRG
+188 SADDLKAVLEYRG
-201 FAGEIS
+201 FAGEVS

-212 PHDRKPAAIS
+212 PYLRQPRAIS
-222 TSSGGYKAD
+222 GKDGSYTAD
-231 VLHANSTRY
+231 VLRANRY
-240 PWALRTHS
+240 PWSLRTHAAG
-248 MSGAS
+248 GAS
-253 AEQALQQ
+253 EAAALQQ
-260 RYARMC
+260 RYALMC

-275 DQRQTYMPM
+275 DQRQTYTPM

-298 NGYRHDVVGAMARYK
+298 NGYRHDVIGGMARYK
-313 DERAMEFNAMEHIE
+313 DERALEFNAMEHIE
-327 QIDTLLQR
+327 EIDTLLQR

-355 EQEHS
+355 EQEQS
-360 GGNALTQS
+360 GGNALTQP

-379 SSNAGTWDGLSKAL
+379 SSNEGTWDGLSKAL

-399 QARESWET
+399 QARETWEK
-407 TYRPRIDAAA
+407 TYRPRIDEAA
-417 YTAFKANAQRFGQ
+417 YAAFKAKAQRFGQ
-430 AAMELL
+430 AALELL
-436 AQRTQVLG
+436 TQRTQVLRK
-444 AWLSN
+444 WLSN
-449 PLFLATL
+449 ALFLATL
-456 EDYDGTSPS
+456 EDYDGTSPV
-465 CGVRFEEVI
+465 CGVRFEEVV
-474 THAIEGLGMDPDGR
+474 TTAIEGLGMDPDGR

-509 VVAQNQDEAREEL
+509 VVAQNQTEVRQEL
-522 KQTLSEAD
+522 EQALTQAD

-591 TAGAFLLNRFPL
+591 TAGAFLLDRFPL

-637 ASTGVAVRSYFMERV
+637 ASTGVSVKLYFAERV
-652 EHYRSQPL
+652 AYYRSQPPS
-660 TSGTPMMYALRDV
+660 SGTPMMYALRDV
-673 ERHKGTD
+673 ERHKGTA
-680 LMHQRWE
+680 LMRERWARAAE
-687 QASQSSRNAV
+687 SSRNAV
-697 RLASLTGVLEL
+697 RLGALTGVLEL
-708 VNCINLLSKADK
+708 VNFINLLAKSDK

-729 ASGAALV
+729 ASGASLV

-743 EKVSKEFFG
+743 EKLSKEFFG
-752 DASRSMSR
+752 EASRSVAK

-773 YVGVFYDGGDTVRFI
+773 YVGVYYDLGDT
-788 SEKSYGLVAISF
+788 F
-800 LKTVAGISVG
+800 LKAGDKNFGLAFLYFTKSFTGSLVG
-810 AAQFLTAMA
+810 GAQFLTALA
-819 YSVPALERALG
+819 YSSPVLEKALG
-830 RRGIVI
+830 RKGAVI

-847 AALKESEQAIAKLSM
+847 AAAKEGGHVLAKASM
-862 RRIGVAVL
+862 RKIGVWML

-875 EITVALI
+875 EVTI
-882 ALDVLVYLIEPD
+882 ALLSIDVLIYVVEPD

-899 CESNRFGKVREGWL
+899 CESSSFGKTSEGGW
-913 LGFGES
+913 LGFGAS
-919 GPHYKSLKEQD
+919 GPHYKKLKEQED
-930 EAFQKAVG
+930 AFQKAIG
-938 EVTMRPA
+938 QVTARPA

>member
-1 MTQNDT
+1 
-7 STPCEVCN
+7 
-15 GTGLAILPVRYT
+15 
-27 VVPASC
+27 
-33 PGAGLGPFP
+33 
-42 KGRGS
+42 
-47 KEDVSAAG
+47 
-55 YDYAVRT
+55 
-62 LRQGMLYLFYEQ
+62 
-74 SGPYGSRQW
+74 
-83 EAYAVAENGTLWR
+83 
-96 QVSGYAA
+96 
-103 RRIAGGGVPSC
+103 
-114 SRPVHNAERMEFIT
+114 
-128 LRYPH
+128 
-133 LCGTVWVM
+133 
-141 FSEHLLTP
+141 
-149 ATLKRYAAD
+149 
-158 ATLRAERMQAITPK
+158 MQPITPK

-183 TVPLS
+183 TVPLA
-188 SADALKAVLEYRG
+188 SAEDLKAVLEYRCV
-201 FAGEIS
+201 AGEIS

-298 NGYRHDVVGAMARYK
+298 NGYRHDVVAAMARYK
-313 DERAMEFNAMEHIE
+313 DERALEFNAMEHIE

-379 SSNAGTWDGLSKAL
+379 SSNEGTWDGLSKAL

-436 AQRTQVLG
+436 TQRTQVLG
-444 AWLSN
+444 KWLSN

-474 THAIEGLGMDPDGR
+474 THAIEGLGMDPAGR

-509 VVAQNQDEAREEL
+509 VVAQNQTEARQEL
-522 KQTLSEAD
+522 EQALTQAD
-530 QQKNM
+530 QQQNM

-619 MTRALLDEAEVS
+619 MTRALLDETEVS

-652 EHYRSQPL
+652 EHYRSQTL
-660 TSGTPMMYALRDV
+660 TSGTPMLYALRDV
-673 ERHKGTD
+673 ERHKGTV
-680 LMHQRWE
+680 LMRERWAHAAE
-687 QASQSSRNAV
+687 SSRNAV
-697 RLASLTGVLEL
+697 RLGALTGVLEL
-708 VNCINLLSKADK
+708 VNFINLLSKADK

-743 EKVSKEFFG
+743 EKVGKEFFG
-752 DASRSMSR
+752 EASRSVAK

-773 YVGVFYDGGDTVRFI
+773 YIGVFYDFGD
-788 SEKSYGLVAISF
+788 F
-800 LKTVAGISVG
+800 LKEAGSGKPYLSLMYLAKSGAGFIVG
-810 AAQFLTAMA
+810 GAQFLTALS
-819 YSVPALERALG
+819 YSAPVLEKALG
-830 RRGIVI
+830 RRGVVL
-836 WLDSLKAGLQA
+836 WLDALKAGLQA
-847 AALKESEQAIAKLSM
+847 AATKETEQVLAKASIKRLAGLIL
-862 RRIGVAVL
+862 RI
-870 RLGGW
+870 GGW
-875 EITVALI
+875 EVTIMLLAI
-882 ALDVLVYLIEPD
+882 DVLIYTIEPD

-899 CESNRFGKVREGWL
+899 CESNRFGRVVEGGWL
-913 LGFGES
+913 GIGAS
-919 GPHYKSLKEQD
+919 NPRYKTLKEQ
-930 EAFQKAVG
+930 EEGFQKAIS
-938 EVTMRPA
+938 EVTTRPT

>member
-1 MTQNDT
+1 
-7 STPCEVCN
+7 
-15 GTGLAILPVRYT
+15 
-27 VVPASC
+27 
-33 PGAGLGPFP
+33 
-42 KGRGS
+42 
-47 KEDVSAAG
+47 
-55 YDYAVRT
+55 
-62 LRQGMLYLFYEQ
+62 
-74 SGPYGSRQW
+74 
-83 EAYAVAENGTLWR
+83 
-96 QVSGYAA
+96 
-103 RRIAGGGVPSC
+103 
-114 SRPVHNAERMEFIT
+114 
-128 LRYPH
+128 
-133 LCGTVWVM
+133 
-141 FSEHLLTP
+141 
-149 ATLKRYAAD
+149 
-158 ATLRAERMQAITPK
+158 MQAITPK

-183 TVPLS
+183 TVPLA
-188 SADALKAVLEYRG
+188 SAEDLKAVLEYRG
-201 FAGEIS
+201 VAGEVS

-222 TSSGGYKAD
+222 TSSGSYKAD

-266 AASHNGKQG
+266 AASHNAKQG

-298 NGYRHDVVGAMARYK
+298 NGYRHDVVAAMARYK
-313 DERAMEFNAMEHIE
+313 EERAMEFNAMEHIE

-552 TLKKFLSVYKGFEA
+552 TLKKFLSVYKGFET

-578 RILRESGVDRFVT
+578 RILRETGVDRFVT

-660 TSGTPMMYALRDV
+660 TSGTPMLYALRDV

-680 LMHQRWE
+680 LMRERWE
-687 QASQSSRNAV
+687 RAAESSRNAV
-697 RLASLTGVLEL
+697 RLGALTGVLEL

-773 YVGVFYDGGDTVRFI
+773 YVGVFYDAGDLFLNLDKKDYGAAFLYFTKSLSGVAVGG
-788 SEKSYGLVAISF
+788 
-800 LKTVAGISVG
+800 
-810 AAQFLTAMA
+810 AQFLTALA
-819 YSVPALERALG
+819 YSAPVFEKAIG
-830 RRGIVI
+830 RRGVII

-847 AALKESEQAIAKLSM
+847 AAAKEGEEVLAKATM
-862 RRIGVAVL
+862 KRIGIGVL

-875 EITVALI
+875 QVTVALV
-882 ALDVLVYLIEPD
+882 AMDVLIYALEPD

-899 CESNRFGKVREGWL
+899 CESNWFGKVSEGWI
-913 LGFGES
+913 LGFGAS
-919 GPHYKSLKEQD
+919 RPHYKNLKEQD
-930 EAFQKAVG
+930 EAFKKAIG
-938 EVTMRPA
+938 EVTARPN

>member
-1 MTQNDT
+1 
-7 STPCEVCN
+7 
-15 GTGLAILPVRYT
+15 
-27 VVPASC
+27 
-33 PGAGLGPFP
+33 
-42 KGRGS
+42 
-47 KEDVSAAG
+47 
-55 YDYAVRT
+55 
-62 LRQGMLYLFYEQ
+62 
-74 SGPYGSRQW
+74 
-83 EAYAVAENGTLWR
+83 
-96 QVSGYAA
+96 
-103 RRIAGGGVPSC
+103 
-114 SRPVHNAERMEFIT
+114 
-128 LRYPH
+128 
-133 LCGTVWVM
+133 
-141 FSEHLLTP
+141 
-149 ATLKRYAAD
+149 
-158 ATLRAERMQAITPK
+158 MQPITPK

-188 SADALKAVLEYRG
+188 SAEDLKVALEYRA
-201 FAGEIS
+201 FAGEVS

-313 DERAMEFNAMEHIE
+313 EERALEFNAMEHIE

-349 ARMEEI
+349 ARMEEL

-368 GMDALRAHGIA
+368 GMDALRTHGIA

-436 AQRTQVLG
+436 TQRTQVLG

-449 PLFLATL
+449 PLFLVTL

-552 TLKKFLSVYKGFEA
+552 TLKKFLSVYKGFET

-631 ELISQE
+631 KLISQE

-660 TSGTPMMYALRDV
+660 TSGTPMLYALRDV

-680 LMHQRWE
+680 LMRERWARAAE
-687 QASQSSRNAV
+687 SSRNAV
-697 RLASLTGVLEL
+697 RLGALTGVLEL

-729 ASGAALV
+729 ASGVSLV
-736 SVYSSMA
+736 SVYTSMA

-773 YVGVFYDGGDTVRFI
+773 YVGVYYDAGDLFLNLDKKDYGAAFIYFTKSLSGVAVGG
-788 SEKSYGLVAISF
+788 
-800 LKTVAGISVG
+800 
-810 AAQFLTAMA
+810 AQFLTALA
-819 YSVPALERALG
+819 YSAPVFEKAIG
-830 RRGIVI
+830 RRGVII

-847 AALKESEQAIAKLSM
+847 AAAKEGEEVLAKATM
-862 RRIGVAVL
+862 KRIGIGVL

-875 EITVALI
+875 QVTVALVVM
-882 ALDVLVYLIEPD
+882 DVLIYALEPD

-899 CESNRFGKVREGWL
+899 CESNWFGKVSEGWI
-913 LGFGES
+913 LGFGAS
-919 GPHYKSLKEQD
+919 RPHYKNLKEQD
-930 EAFQKAVG
+930 EAFKKAIG
-938 EVTMRPA
+938 EVTARPN

>member
-1 MTQNDT
+1 
-7 STPCEVCN
+7 
-15 GTGLAILPVRYT
+15 
-27 VVPASC
+27 
-33 PGAGLGPFP
+33 
-42 KGRGS
+42 
-47 KEDVSAAG
+47 
-55 YDYAVRT
+55 
-62 LRQGMLYLFYEQ
+62 
-74 SGPYGSRQW
+74 
-83 EAYAVAENGTLWR
+83 
-96 QVSGYAA
+96 
-103 RRIAGGGVPSC
+103 
-114 SRPVHNAERMEFIT
+114 
-128 LRYPH
+128 
-133 LCGTVWVM
+133 
-141 FSEHLLTP
+141 
-149 ATLKRYAAD
+149 
-158 ATLRAERMQAITPK
+158 MQPITPK

-188 SADALKAVLEYRG
+188 SAEDLKVALEYRG

-313 DERAMEFNAMEHIE
+313 EERALEFNAMEHIE

-349 ARMEEI
+349 ARMEEL
-355 EQEHS
+355 EQEQA

-368 GMDALRAHGIA
+368 GMDALRTHGIA

-399 QARESWET
+399 QARETWEQ
-407 TYRPRIDAAA
+407 TYRPRIDATA
-417 YTAFKANAQRFGQ
+417 YAAFKANAQRFGQ

-436 AQRTQVLG
+436 TQRTQVLG

-449 PLFLATL
+449 PLFLVTL

-552 TLKKFLSVYKGFEA
+552 TLKKFLSVYKGFET

-578 RILRESGVDRFVT
+578 RILRETGVDRFVT

-652 EHYRSQPL
+652 EHYRSQTL
-660 TSGTPMMYALRDV
+660 TNGTPMLYALRDV

-680 LMHQRWE
+680 LMRERWE

-708 VNCINLLSKADK
+708 VNFINLMSKSDK

-773 YVGVFYDGGDTVRFI
+773 YVGVYYDAGDT
-788 SEKSYGLVAISF
+788 F
-800 LKTVAGISVG
+800 LKIKEGEYALALMSGLKMFAGVLVG
-810 AAQFLTAMA
+810 GAQFLTALS
-819 YSVPALERALG
+819 YSAPVLEKAIG
-830 RRGIVI
+830 RKGVVI

-847 AALKESEQAIAKLSM
+847 AALKEGEQAIAKASM
-862 RRIGVAVL
+862 RRIATGIL

-875 EITVALI
+875 QVTVALI
-882 ALDVLVYLIEPD
+882 AIDFLI
-894 ALEKW
+894 
-899 CESNRFGKVREGWL
+899 G
-913 LGFGES
+913 GFNS
-919 GPHYKSLKEQD
+919 DSQHQRL
-930 EAFQKAVG
+930 
-938 EVTMRPA
+938 

>member
-158 ATLRAERMQAITPK
+158 ATLRAERMQPITPK

-201 FAGEIS
+201 VAGEVS

-212 PHDRKPAAIS
+212 PYLRKPRAIS
-222 TSSGGYKAD
+222 GKDGSYTAD
-231 VLHANSTRY
+231 VLRANATRY
-240 PWALRTHS
+240 PWSLRTHAAG
-248 MSGAS
+248 GAS
-253 AEQALQQ
+253 GEAALQQ

-313 DERAMEFNAMEHIE
+313 EERALEFNAMEHIE

-349 ARMEEI
+349 ARMEEL
-355 EQEHS
+355 EQEQA

-368 GMDALRAHGIA
+368 GMDALRTHGIA

-436 AQRTQVLG
+436 TQRTQVLG
-444 AWLSN
+444 VWLSN

-637 ASTGVAVRSYFMERV
+637 ASTGFAVRSYFMERV
-652 EHYRSQPL
+652 EHYRSQTL
-660 TSGTPMMYALRDV
+660 TSGTTMLYALRDV
-673 ERHKGTD
+673 ERHKGTE
-680 LMHQRWE
+680 LMRERWE
-687 QASQSSRNAV
+687 RAAESSRNAV
-697 RLASLTGVLEL
+697 RLGALTGVLEL
-708 VNCINLLSKADK
+708 VNCINLLSKADN

-773 YVGVFYDGGDTVRFI
+773 YVGVFYDAGDVVRFT
-788 SEKSYGLVAISF
+788 SDKSYGMLALSTMKMV
-800 LKTVAGISVG
+800 VG
-810 AAQFLTAMA
+810 GVVGGAQFLTALA
-819 YSVPALERALG
+819 YSAPALEKAIG
-830 RRGIVI
+830 RSGLVI

-847 AALKESEQAIAKLSM
+847 AAVKEGEQALAKASM
-862 RRIGVAVL
+862 KRIGAGIL

-875 EITVALI
+875 QVTVALI
-882 ALDVLVYLIEPD
+882 ALDCLVYAVEPD

-899 CESNRFGKVREGWL
+899 CESNNFGKIIDGWIF
-913 LGFGES
+913 GFGARE
-919 GPHYKSLKEQD
+919 PLNNAPQ
-930 EAFQKAVG
+930 
-938 EVTMRPA
+938 MRDTICSE

>member
-158 ATLRAERMQAITPK
+158 ATLRAERMQPITPK

-188 SADALKAVLEYRG
+188 SAEDLKVALEYRA
-201 FAGEIS
+201 FAGEVS

-298 NGYRHDVVGAMARYK
+298 NGYRHDVVAAMARYK
-313 DERAMEFNAMEHIE
+313 DERALEFNAMEHIE

-368 GMDALRAHGIA
+368 GMDALRTHGIA
-379 SSNAGTWDGLSKAL
+379 SSNEGTWDGLSKAL

-407 TYRPRIDAAA
+407 TYRPRIDATA
-417 YTAFKANAQRFGQ
+417 YAAFKANAQRFGQ

-436 AQRTQVLG
+436 TQRTQVLG
-444 AWLSN
+444 KWLSN
-449 PLFLATL
+449 PLFLVTL

-530 QQKNM
+530 
-535 VLSAA
+535 
-540 GAGWS
+540 
-545 VFVTTSK
+545 
-552 TLKKFLSVYKGFEA
+552 
-566 AQKQAAPLTATD
+566 
-578 RILRESGVDRFVT
+578 
-591 TAGAFLLNRFPL
+591 
-603 NGVQD
+603 
-608 KVGNALVRFVL
+608 
-619 MTRALLDEAEVS
+619 
-631 ELISQE
+631 
-637 ASTGVAVRSYFMERV
+637 
-652 EHYRSQPL
+652 
-660 TSGTPMMYALRDV
+660 
-673 ERHKGTD
+673 
-680 LMHQRWE
+680 
-687 QASQSSRNAV
+687 
-697 RLASLTGVLEL
+697 
-708 VNCINLLSKADK
+708 
-720 QARDYGSLV
+720 
-729 ASGAALV
+729 
-736 SVYSSMA
+736 
-743 EKVSKEFFG
+743 
-752 DASRSMSR
+752 
-760 MKAIGGWLGGFGT
+760 
-773 YVGVFYDGGDTVRFI
+773 
-788 SEKSYGLVAISF
+788 
-800 LKTVAGISVG
+800 
-810 AAQFLTAMA
+810 
-819 YSVPALERALG
+819 
-830 RRGIVI
+830 
-836 WLDSLKAGLQA
+836 
-847 AALKESEQAIAKLSM
+847 
-862 RRIGVAVL
+862 
-870 RLGGW
+870 
-875 EITVALI
+875 
-882 ALDVLVYLIEPD
+882 
-894 ALEKW
+894 
-899 CESNRFGKVREGWL
+899 
-913 LGFGES
+913 
-919 GPHYKSLKEQD
+919 
-930 EAFQKAVG
+930 
-938 EVTMRPA
+938 

>member
-158 ATLRAERMQAITPK
+158 ATLRAERMQPITPK

-188 SADALKAVLEYRG
+188 SAEDLKAVLEYRG

-222 TSSGGYKAD
+222 TSSGSYKAD

-266 AASHNGKQG
+266 AASHNGRQG

-313 DERAMEFNAMEHIE
+313 EERALEFNAMEHIE

-368 GMDALRAHGIA
+368 GMEALREPGIA
-379 SSNAGTWDGLSKAL
+379 ASNAGTWDGLSKAL

-399 QARESWET
+399 QAREKWQD
-407 TYRPRIDAAA
+407 TYWPRIDAAA
-417 YTAFKANAQRFGQ
+417 YQGFKRQAERFSQ

-436 AQRTQVLG
+436 TQRTQVLG
-444 AWLSN
+444 KWLSN
-449 PLFLATL
+449 PLFLVTL

-552 TLKKFLSVYKGFEA
+552 TLKKFLSVYKGFET

-652 EHYRSQPL
+652 EHYRSQTL
-660 TSGTPMMYALRDV
+660 TNGTPMLYALRDV

-680 LMHQRWE
+680 LMRERWE

-708 VNCINLLSKADK
+708 VNFINLMSKSDK

-773 YVGVFYDGGDTVRFI
+773 YVGVYYDFGDATKNLN
-788 SEKSYGLVAISF
+788 EDNYGSFAILLFKGSAGVA
-800 LKTVAGISVG
+800 VG
-810 AAQFLTAMA
+810 STQFLTALA
-819 YSVPALERALG
+819 YSSPILEKAIG
-830 RRGIVI
+830 RRGVVI
-836 WLDSLKAGLQA
+836 WLDSLKAGIQA
-847 AALKESEQAIAKLSM
+847 AAAKEAEHVLAKESMK
-862 RRIGVAVL
+862 RIGVWML

-875 EITVALI
+875 EITVALLAI
-882 ALDVLVYLIEPD
+882 DILIYTIEPD

-899 CESNRFGKVREGWL
+899 CESNRFGKISAGSW
-913 LGFGES
+913 LGFGAS
-919 GPHYKSLKEQD
+919 SLQYKTLKEQ
-930 EAFQKAVG
+930 EGAFQASIKQ
-938 EVTMRPA
+938 VTVRPR

>member
-158 ATLRAERMQAITPK
+158 ATLRAERMQPITPK

-188 SADALKAVLEYRG
+188 SAEDLKVALEYRA
-201 FAGEIS
+201 FAGEVS

-313 DERAMEFNAMEHIE
+313 EERALEFNAMEHIE

-349 ARMEEI
+349 ARMEEL
-355 EQEHS
+355 EQEQA

-368 GMDALRAHGIA
+368 GMDALRTHGIA
-379 SSNAGTWDGLSKAL
+379 SSNEGTWDGLSKAL

-399 QARESWET
+399 QARETWEQ
-407 TYRPRIDAAA
+407 TYRPRIDATA
-417 YTAFKANAQRFGQ
+417 YAAFKANAQRFGQ

-436 AQRTQVLG
+436 TQRTQVLG

-449 PLFLATL
+449 PLFLVTL

-552 TLKKFLSVYKGFEA
+552 TLKKFLSVYKGFET

-652 EHYRSQPL
+652 EHYRSQTL
-660 TSGTPMMYALRDV
+660 TSGTPMLYALRDV

-680 LMHQRWE
+680 LMRERWARAAE
-687 QASQSSRNAV
+687 SSRNAV
-697 RLASLTGVLEL
+697 RLGALTGVLEL
-708 VNCINLLSKADK
+708 VNFINLLSKSDK

-752 DASRSMSR
+752 DASRSVSR

-773 YVGVFYDGGDTVRFI
+773 YIGAYYDFGDAVTYWKKEDYQAAVLYGMKTTAGVAVGG
-788 SEKSYGLVAISF
+788 
-800 LKTVAGISVG
+800 
-810 AAQFLTAMA
+810 AQFLTALV
-819 YSVPALERALG
+819 YSAPIIEKALG

-836 WLDSLKAGLQA
+836 WLDALKAGLQA
-847 AALKESEQAIAKLSM
+847 ATAKEGEDLLAKASMKRLGMAI
-862 RRIGVAVL
+862 L
-870 RLGGW
+870 RVGGW
-875 EITVALI
+875 EVTVALI
-882 ALDVLVYLIEPD
+882 AIDILIYAIKPD

-899 CESNRFGKVREGWL
+899 CESNQFGKVEKGKF
-913 LGFGES
+913 FGIGAS
-919 GPHYKSLKEQD
+919 APRYKTLKEQD
-930 EAFQKAVG
+930 EIFQKAID
-938 EVTMRPA
+938 EVTVRPA

>member
-1 MTQNDT
+1 
-7 STPCEVCN
+7 
-15 GTGLAILPVRYT
+15 
-27 VVPASC
+27 
-33 PGAGLGPFP
+33 
-42 KGRGS
+42 
-47 KEDVSAAG
+47 
-55 YDYAVRT
+55 
-62 LRQGMLYLFYEQ
+62 
-74 SGPYGSRQW
+74 
-83 EAYAVAENGTLWR
+83 
-96 QVSGYAA
+96 
-103 RRIAGGGVPSC
+103 
-114 SRPVHNAERMEFIT
+114 
-128 LRYPH
+128 
-133 LCGTVWVM
+133 
-141 FSEHLLTP
+141 
-149 ATLKRYAAD
+149 
-158 ATLRAERMQAITPK
+158 MQAITPK

-298 NGYRHDVVGAMARYK
+298 NGYRHDVVAAMARYK
-313 DERAMEFNAMEHIE
+313 EERALEFNAMEHIE

-368 GMDALRAHGIA
+368 GMEALREHGIA
-379 SSNAGTWDGLSKAL
+379 ASNAGTWDGLSKAL

-436 AQRTQVLG
+436 TQRTQVLG

-449 PLFLATL
+449 PLFLVTL

-552 TLKKFLSVYKGFEA
+552 TLKKFLSVYKGFET

-652 EHYRSQPL
+652 EHYRSQTL
-660 TSGTPMMYALRDV
+660 TSGTPMLYALRDV

-697 RLASLTGVLEL
+697 RLGALTGVLEL
-708 VNCINLLSKADK
+708 VNFINLLSKSDK

-773 YVGVFYDGGDTVRFI
+773 YIGVFYDAGDIFSSLEKKENSLAFLYLTKSFAGTLVGG
-788 SEKSYGLVAISF
+788 
-800 LKTVAGISVG
+800 
-810 AAQFLTAMA
+810 AQFLTALA
-819 YSVPALERALG
+819 YSSPVIEKAIG
-830 RRGIVI
+830 RRGVVM
-836 WLDSLKAGLQA
+836 WLYSLKAGLQA
-847 AALKESEQAIAKLSM
+847 AAAKQGEAMLAKASM
-862 RRIGVAVL
+862 KRVGTWLL

-875 EITVALI
+875 EVTVALLAI
-882 ALDVLVYLIEPD
+882 DVLIYMIQPD

-899 CESNRFGKVREGWL
+899 CESNRFGKVDGGLW
-913 LGFGES
+913 LGFGATS
-919 GPHYKSLKEQD
+919 PHYKTVKEQED
-930 EAFQKAVG
+930 AFHQAIG
-938 EVTMRPA
+938 EVTDRPA